1 MEPGHAHAR
10 LNEGV
15 STDTTAKGAD
25 MDTLVLS
32 TLILQSLGIVVTV
45 LALAVSSCLPGR
57 RLARRWA
64 PLDNAVRPASVQH
77 AMIEMA
83 EDAELPR
90 AA

>member
-10 LNEGV
+10 PNEGV
-15 STDTTAKGAD
+15 LTDTTAKGAD

-45 LALAVSSCLPGR
+45 LALAVSSCLPGK

-64 PLDNAVRPASVQH
+64 PADNAVRPASVQH
-77 AMIEMA
+77 AVF
-83 EDAELPR
+83 ELADDEGLSR

>member
-1 MEPGHAHAR
+1 
-10 LNEGV
+10 
-15 STDTTAKGAD
+15 

-57 RLARRWA
+57 RLTRKWA
-64 PLDNAVRPASVQH
+64 PADSAERPANVQH
-77 AMIEMA
+77 AMIELA
-83 EDAELPR
+83 DDAELPR